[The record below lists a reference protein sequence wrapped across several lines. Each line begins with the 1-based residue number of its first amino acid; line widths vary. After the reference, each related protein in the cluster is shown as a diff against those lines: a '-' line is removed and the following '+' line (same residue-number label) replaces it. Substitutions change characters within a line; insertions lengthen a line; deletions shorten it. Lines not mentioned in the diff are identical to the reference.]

1 MRTHKLL
8 VGLLLYTHALVAQP
22 PNGSVGTT
30 NDAVKVPKPSISIVE
45 AAAKGDLEKVKAH
58 LAAGTDI
65 NDRDGEHDST
75 ALHAAAY
82 HGKLEIVKFL
92 ISKDADINAKNRH
105 EQTPRDVAWHEHEN
119 HEKFSEADR
128 EAKREAGEFI
138 ESKGG
143 QHGHEDRRGFP
154 WWILSFLPCLIPILL
169 VAGIIYAIKTKPKAE
184 AMPTPTEKFI
194 VVTSPTIPGKKIVR
208 TLGLVRGNTIRAR
221 HVGKDIMAGL
231 RNIVG
236 GEVTEYAKLLAES
249 REQALDRMLV
259 EAEGLGANG
268 IVSVAFT
275 TSVIMGGAAEMMA
288 YGTAVV
294 IEDE

>member
-45 AAAKGDLEKVKAH
+45 AAAKGDLEKVKVH

-119 HEKFSEADR
+119 HEKFSETDR
-128 EAKREAGEFI
+128 AAKREVGEYI
-138 ESKGG
+138 AAQGG
-143 QHGHEDRRGFP
+143 EHAPKRRGFP
-154 WWILSFLPCLIPILL
+154 WWILGFLPCLIPLLL

-184 AMPTPTEKFI
+184 AMPTHTNKFI

-221 HVGKDIMAGL
+221 HVGKDILAGL

>member
-1 MRTHKLL
+1 MKTLTL
-8 VGLLLYTHALVAQP
+8 CLSLLLYSTVLMAQ
-22 PNGSVGTT
+22 ST
-30 NDAVKVPKPSISIVE
+30 NEATAKPPKPDISIVE

-92 ISKDADINAKNRH
+92 ISKDADINAKNKH

-143 QHGHEDRRGFP
+143 QHGHEDREGFP

-169 VAGIIYAIKTKPKAE
+169 VAGILYAIKTKPKAE
-184 AMPTPTEKFI
+184 AMPTSTKKFI

-208 TLGLVRGNTIRAR
+208 VLGLVRGNTIRAR

-259 EAEGLGANG
+259 EAEGLGANA

-294 IEDE
+294 VEEEES

>member
-1 MRTHKLL
+1 MKTLTL
-8 VGLLLYTHALVAQP
+8 FLSLLLYSTVLMAQP
-22 PNGSVGTT
+22 T
-30 NDAVKVPKPSISIVE
+30 NEATAKPVKPDISIVD
-45 AAAKGDLEKVKAH
+45 AAAKGDLQKVKAH

-92 ISKDADINAKNRH
+92 ISKDADINAKNKH
-105 EQTPRDVAWHEHEN
+105 EQTPRDVAWHEQEN

-138 ESKGG
+138 EDKGG
-143 QHGHEDRRGFP
+143 EHGHGRGRSK
-154 WWILSFLPCLIPILL
+154 WLLLSFLPCLIPILL
-169 VAGIIYAIKTKPKAE
+169 VLGIIYAIKTKPKAE
-184 AMPTPTEKFI
+184 AMPTSTKKFI